1 MNKKLFELDNVR
13 RACRPDYRLYPDTA
27 ETREKRSN
35 HIRLFDAQSK
45 LLPITQDVENAFTNK
60 YNIVDDN
67 NMWSAADEDL
77 LAALKRLS
85 NYKQLSF
92 AQPIWMPKLLNNKQ
106 LQEAFFQLHLTSGS
120 KLTWKPIPLARVQ
133 ESFAFV
139 KRCKEVWPRTTIGSL
154 YINFPVPYQDR
165 QKQWELF
172 QKLCQTLTY
181 AKQNKISMVI
191 EQLNNYQIIN
201 QKSASPIRF
210 QELSWFSES
219 RPKQCW
225 LDYLVQRYFLVNKV
239 DTYSG
244 DFIQTCLAQPS
255 TWPAE
260 FRDLLRQTYQMKDFC
275 LTRWG
280 DARLS
285 EDVIPWPIL
294 EKEFKYG
301 L

>member
-1 MNKKLFELDNVR
+1 MNKSLFELDNVR

-35 HIRLFDAQSK
+35 HIRLFDAQSN

-67 NMWSAADEDL
+67 NRWSAADEDL
-77 LAALKRLS
+77 LTALKRLS

-120 KLTWKPIPLARVQ
+120 KLTWKSIPLAQVQ
-133 ESFAFV
+133 ESFEFV
-139 KRCKEVWPRTTIGSL
+139 KRCKEVWPHTTIGSL

-181 AKQNKISMVI
+181 AKQNKISAVI

-210 QELSWFSES
+210 QELS
-219 RPKQCW
+219 
-225 LDYLVQRYFLVNKV
+225 
-239 DTYSG
+239 
-244 DFIQTCLAQPS
+244 
-255 TWPAE
+255 
-260 FRDLLRQTYQMKDFC
+260 
-275 LTRWG
+275 
-280 DARLS
+280 
-285 EDVIPWPIL
+285 
-294 EKEFKYG
+294 
-301 L
+301 

>member
-1 MNKKLFELDNVR
+1 MFELDNVR

-67 NMWSAADEDL
+67 NRWRASDEDL
-77 LAALKRLS
+77 LTALKRLS

-92 AQPIWMPKLLNNKQ
+92 AQPIWMPKLLNNEQ

-133 ESFAFV
+133 ESFTFI

-172 QKLCQTLTY
+172 KKLCQMLTY
-181 AKQNKISMVI
+181 AKQNKISVVI

-201 QKSASPIRF
+201 QKTASPIRF

-244 DFIQTCLAQPS
+244 DFIQTCLAQPN
-255 TWPAE
+255 T
-260 FRDLLRQTYQMKDFC
+260 
-275 LTRWG
+275 
-280 DARLS
+280 
-285 EDVIPWPIL
+285 
-294 EKEFKYG
+294 
-301 L
+301 